1 MLLIG
6 LRPDNRLH
14 PVRHQPTT
22 HPAERQTS
30 MRESMAATRQ
40 AKVRSAAHG
49 HTIPSRHTRSSK
61 AAFLIVACPRATMT
75 RGRQKH
81 SYPQRALRF

>member
-49 HTIPSRHTRSSK
+49 HTIPSRRTRSSDRI
-61 AAFLIVACPRATMT
+61 AAEDGLAVAVAAIEQATT
-75 RGRQKH
+75 LTG
-81 SYPQRALRF
+81 SAGST